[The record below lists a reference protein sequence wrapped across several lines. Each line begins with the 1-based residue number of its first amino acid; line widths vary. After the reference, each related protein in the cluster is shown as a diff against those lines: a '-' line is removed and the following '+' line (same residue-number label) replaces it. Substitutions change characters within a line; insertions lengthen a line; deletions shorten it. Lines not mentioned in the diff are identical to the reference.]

1 MSDELSAFKDR
12 LRKQD
17 PTFRKLEAEHQRL
30 ELELNGLI
38 RRKTLTPQE
47 ESHKKQIQVEKLHA
61 KDRMEA
67 MIRELMNRP
76 SQNR

>member
-1 MSDELSAFKDR
+1 MADELAGLKES
-12 LRKQD
+12 LRKQNLD
-17 PTFRKLEAEHQRL
+17 FRKLEAEHHRL
-30 ELELNGLI
+30 ELELNELI

-67 MIRELMNRP
+67 MIRQYMKRP
-76 SQNR
+76 MTQ